1 MSRMIPLGP
10 VEFSPADV
18 ALLLGA
24 LFVIGVVGALPVTI
38 PLALV
43 GHRRGVAHPGWN
55 GFWYWLW
62 GTGLTV
68 GIMASLIQTG
78 LGWAVVPLSWIP
90 AGLIAALAYPR
101 RPRPRSEL
109 GWSDTTT
116 GQGER

>member
-1 MSRMIPLGP
+1 MAMNDDDNFKQL
-10 VEFSPADV
+10 V
-18 ALLLGA
+18 
-24 LFVIGVVGALPVTI
+24 
-38 PLALV
+38 LANT
-43 GHRRGVAHPGWN
+43 REWN

-90 AGLIAALAYPR
+90 TGLIAALAYPR
-101 RPRPRSEL
+101 RPRPTSEL